1 MGKMQTVTTGPDQGS
16 LLLRTGVEGKAAK
29 MGHALTIEVKTWSC
43 RTEIDG
49 DTPVSVELRAQLPS
63 IEVVK
68 GDGGLKPL
76 SDKDKRN
83 IVENALGTMGADK
96 NPEVVFTSDS
106 FEKSPEGWALIGDL
120 NLHGET
126 RPLTVEVAVSGDGTD
141 RRITATAWV
150 VQTDH
155 GISPYSK
162 MMGALQVSDQV
173 TVHLEAVVTV

>member
-1 MGKMQTVTTGPDQGS
+1 MQTVTTGPAQGS

-29 MGHALTIEVKTWSC
+29 MGHALTIEVKTWEC
-43 RTEIDG
+43 RAEADG

-83 IVENALGTMGADK
+83 ILENALSTLGADK
-96 NPEVVFTSDS
+96 NPEAVFTSTS
-106 FEKSPEGWALIGDL
+106 IEKSPEGWALVGDL
-120 NLHGET
+120 TLHGT
-126 RPLTVEVAVSGDGTD
+126 TQPLTVDVAVNGEGAG
-141 RRITATAWV
+141 RRVTATAWI
-150 VQTDH
+150 VQTDF

-173 TVHLEAVVTV
+173 TVHLEAVVPAS